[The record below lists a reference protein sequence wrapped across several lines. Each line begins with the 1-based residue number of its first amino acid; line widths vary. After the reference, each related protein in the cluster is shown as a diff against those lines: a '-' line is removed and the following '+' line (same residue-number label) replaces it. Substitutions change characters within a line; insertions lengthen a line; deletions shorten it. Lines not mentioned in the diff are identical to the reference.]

1 MLVNKRFE
9 LMNILRVCFV
19 LMSLLMLSGCIYLD
33 IACQDTAVPL
43 YPKRISGSMH
53 LTNGVDIS
61 HTYYTNTVDEQEP
74 DDLDQDL
81 IPAVKAVVGISPRTD
96 IVFNYAYNNGHG
108 RSTYSGDYRSYNH
121 DSSHTKLGIKY
132 LLSQKEKTYISV
144 LPSLYIANGQIS
156 GLRMDDSNFR
166 YKYDLWGMEGQLL
179 LTHQTSQHI
188 SATLAARAQFNNIE
202 KTLDGSH
209 YGPYFTANYGVR
221 GNFRFSASIFHLTP
235 ELGLEVLPI
244 VNGETVV
251 TTIGSLGFG
260 VQF

>member
-1 MLVNKRFE
+1 MTSYVIGQAQKDQRVHASNQWRGHLPY
-9 LMNILRVCFV
+9 ILHEYCGWTGASWPWSR
-19 LMSLLMLSGCIYLD
+19 LNPI
-33 IACQDTAVPL
+33 
-43 YPKRISGSMH
+43 
-53 LTNGVDIS
+53 
-61 HTYYTNTVDEQEP
+61 
-74 DDLDQDL
+74 
-81 IPAVKAVVGISPRTD
+81 VKAVVGISPRTD

-144 LPSLYIANGQIS
+144 LPSFYTLLTAKYPDWEWTTQT
-156 GLRMDDSNFR
+156 FR

-188 SATLAARAQFNNIE
+188 SATLAAKAQFNNIE

-221 GNFRFSASIFHLTP
+221 GNFRFSASIFHWPLSW
-235 ELGLEVLPI
+235 GLEVLPI